1 MSIGVGRAG
10 GRAEGRRGGRPG
22 GRPRGGGVERLVPA
36 LRHHVPRVH
45 EHDVVGMGQVLRLMC
60 HEDTRGAPEQP
71 PRAKHLMREAL
82 KVVIRGH
89 QRPSVA
95 ISGNSGHQRH
105 SEAIR
110 GHQRPS
116 EALGGHQRPSEALRG
131 PQRPSEALRG
141 PQRHSEAKRRTCLK
155 MCLPTCASTADRGSS
170 RSSTSECA

>member
-10 GRAEGRRGGRPG
+10 GRAGGRSG
-22 GRPRGGGVERLVPA
+22 GAIGGAIGGAVERLVPA

-89 QRPSVA
+89 QRQSVA
-95 ISGNSGHQRH
+95 IGGNSGHQRH

-110 GHQRPS
+110 GHQRHS
-116 EALGGHQRPSEALRG
+116 EAIRGHQWPSEALRG
-131 PQRPSEALRG
+131 HQRPSVAIRGHQRQSEAIRG
-141 PQRHSEAKRRTCLK
+141 TQRHSEAISGKETYMLEDVLAHVRV
-155 MCLPTCASTADRGSS
+155 DGG
-170 RSSTSECA
+170 